1 MITALVAYVCNVG
14 ISLPL
19 DTQGQNNAVM
29 TFKGFLTLVG
39 GASVPHLRKR
49 EQRDAH
55 NATRLKS
62 WHVRVYFVRLY
73 LLLLHSNTLTLT
85 LKGPTIPDFRC
96 KTRMWAG
103 MSKMSPE
110 IGG

>member
-19 DTQGQNNAVM
+19 DTQGQNNAIM

-55 NATRLKS
+55 NATRLKR
-62 WHVRVYFVRLY
+62 WHVRVYFVQPY
-73 LLLLHSNTLTLT
+73 LLLLHFNTLTLT
-85 LKGPTIPDFRC
+85 LKGPTIPDFRY

-103 MSKMSPE
+103 ISKMSPE